1 MEPRFFCHFHLKEG
15 AFGLSGKRAAVEL
28 SSLILP
34 VLVDHSEDS
43 RPTVGCAA
51 GDAGSRRDGGTA
63 ACRSYFVHADKSD
76 ERLLLTGNTS
86 KNNNNKKNNQ
96 QVYLSHQP
104 LISEQNGH
112 SSTVC
117 DQLNSR
123 VCLHVDPQT
132 SHQSEL

>member
-86 KNNNNKKNNQ
+86 KNNNKKKKTTSRYTCHINPLLVNKTAT
-96 QVYLSHQP
+96 P
-104 LISEQNGH
+104 
-112 SSTVC
+112 
-117 DQLNSR
+117 QLC
-123 VCLHVDPQT
+123 VMCA
-132 SHQSEL
+132 